1 MSSAVRCGAWY
12 VSPRT
17 LKTRPT
23 TRAPLLRSARNSFS
37 CATTRE
43 QSARQRCALA
53 RPEMALLDPR
63 ALPEVLGEV
72 VTPGVRVAT
81 LLNRRCRTHH
91 RPLARTPLTHRQH
104 PRSLCAVAGCNSAQQ
119 GTARTAPPSPPSRP
133 RSGSRMTRARTQAC
147 LALSSG
153 PPTTCAEEAPDH
165 PPLTPQG
172 RWAACSSSARRD
184 VSPSRASP
192 PSSSRA
198 VPARRPTT
206 ANAHTTHLCATTDA
220 HARAHRHPR
229 SSEPSGRFETWGRGH
244 RGELTSIAPVVA
256 RWSAA
261 SPACHAP
268 QFVVL
273 SPVRLCCAAA
283 CACAGAGG
291 RAACSRPAPARRRLE
306 RVFWSAQGQ
315 GGGAARIVA
324 MGAPAHWPVTGQES
338 SPFVNYMPCV
348 KLQRITTTRNPRDG
362 GRINDRPAE

>member
-1 MSSAVRCGAWY
+1 MCALSVA
-12 VSPRT
+12 
-17 LKTRPT
+17 TRPA
-23 TRAPLLRSARNSFS
+23 TRA
-37 CATTRE
+37 RE
-43 QSARQRCALA
+43 ILFVCDNLGAVGACDNRRCALA

-256 RWSAA
+256 CWSAA
-261 SPACHAP
+261 SLPATRRNLLCSR
-268 QFVVL
+268 L
-273 SPVRLCCAAA
+273 RLCCAAA
-283 CACAGAGG
+283 CAGAGAGG
-291 RAACSRPAPARRRLE
+291 RAACSRPAPVRRRLE

-348 KLQRITTTRNPRDG
+348 KLQRITTTRNPRDADG

>member
-17 LKTRPT
+17 LRRDPRPE
-23 TRAPLLRSARNSFS
+23 LRCCGSFFRVRQPGS
-37 CATTRE
+37 F
-43 QSARQRCALA
+43 SARQRCALA

-273 SPVRLCCAAA
+273 SCLVCGSVVRLRARARARAEGRLAHAPPLSGQTRA
-283 CACAGAGG
+283 CLLERSRPRWRRCTHRCNGRSSTLASDGAG
-291 RAACSRPAPARRRLE
+291 
-306 RVFWSAQGQ
+306 
-315 GGGAARIVA
+315 IVA
-324 MGAPAHWPVTGQES
+324 
-338 SPFVNYMPCV
+338 FC
-348 KLQRITTTRNPRDG
+348 KLY
-362 GRINDRPAE
+362 AMC

>member
-1 MSSAVRCGAWY
+1 MTDVQCGAVWCL
-12 VSPRT
+12 VRF
-17 LKTRPT
+17 
-23 TRAPLLRSARNSFS
+23 APAAFVRRDPLPELRCWGTRNSFS
-37 CATTRE
+37 CATPGQR
-43 QSARQRCALA
+43 SARQRCALA

-273 SPVRLCCAAA
+273 SCLVCGSVVRLRAR
-283 CACAGAGG
+283 
-291 RAACSRPAPARRRLE
+291 RAACSRPAPVRRRLE

>member
-1 MSSAVRCGAWY
+1 MRQLGILFRVRQ
-12 VSPRT
+12 PR
-17 LKTRPT
+17 
-23 TRAPLLRSARNSFS
+23 
-37 CATTRE
+37 C
-43 QSARQRCALA
+43 QRCALA

-220 HARAHRHPR
+220 HARAYRHPR

-273 SPVRLCCAAA
+273 SCLVCGSVVRLRARARA
-283 CACAGAGG
+283 RAEGRLAHAPPLSGADSSVSFG
-291 RAACSRPAPARRRLE
+291 ALKAKVEALHASLQWAL
-306 RVFWSAQGQ
+306 QHIGQ
-315 GGGAARIVA
+315 
-324 MGAPAHWPVTGQES
+324 
-338 SPFVNYMPCV
+338 
-348 KLQRITTTRNPRDG
+348 
-362 GRINDRPAE
+362 